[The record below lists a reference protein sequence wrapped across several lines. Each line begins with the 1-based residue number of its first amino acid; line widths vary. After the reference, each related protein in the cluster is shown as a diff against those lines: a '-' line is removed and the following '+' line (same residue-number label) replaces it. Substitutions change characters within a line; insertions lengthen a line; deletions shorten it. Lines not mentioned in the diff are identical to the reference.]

1 MTSPKLTQTREDVRN
16 ITASLK
22 RLATQLSEQD
32 LLTDGR
38 VSIFNLNLTL
48 ATSVQAFLDTD
59 PAADEEF
66 WTIVDANLD
75 TLRRTTLHFRQIL
88 NPRGFDKGDHL

>member
-1 MTSPKLTQTREDVRN
+1 MTSPKLTQTREEVKN

-38 VSIFNLNLTL
+38 VSIFNLNLL
-48 ATSVQAFLDTD
+48 IATTINTFLDND
-59 PAADEEF
+59 PAQDDEF
-66 WTIVDANLD
+66 WTMIEVYLES
-75 TLRRTTLHFRQIL
+75 LRRNILHFRQVL
-88 NPRGFDKGDHL
+88 NPQCFDKGDHL

>member
-1 MTSPKLTQTREDVRN
+1 MTSPKLTQTREEVKN

-38 VSIFNLNLTL
+38 VSIFNLNLL
-48 ATSVQAFLDTD
+48 IATTINTFLDND
-59 PAADEEF
+59 PAQDDEF
-66 WTIVDANLD
+66 WTMIEVYLES
-75 TLRRTTLHFRQIL
+75 LRRNILHFRQVL

>member
-1 MTSPKLTQTREDVRN
+1 MTTPKLTQTREEVKN

-48 ATSVQAFLDTD
+48 ATSIQAFLDTD

-75 TLRRTTLHFRQIL
+75 TLRRTILHFRQVL

>member
-1 MTSPKLTQTREDVRN
+1 MSSLNLAQTREEIRN
-16 ITASLK
+16 ITTALK
-22 RLATQLSEQD
+22 RLATQLNEQD

-48 ATSVQAFLDTD
+48 STSIQAFLDTD

-66 WTIVDANLD
+66 CTMIEVYLES
-75 TLRRTTLHFRQIL
+75 LRRNILHFRQVL

>member
-1 MTSPKLTQTREDVRN
+1 MTSPKLTQIREEVKN

-48 ATSVQAFLDTD
+48 ATSIQAFLDTD

-66 WTIVDANLD
+66 WTMIEVYIES
-75 TLRRTTLHFRQIL
+75 LRRNILHFRQVL
-88 NPRGFDKGDHL
+88 NPPGFDKGDHL

>member
-1 MTSPKLTQTREDVRN
+1 MTSPKLTQTREEIRN

-48 ATSVQAFLDTD
+48 ATSIQAFLDTD
-59 PAADEEF
+59 PAGDEEF
-66 WTIVDANLD
+66 WTMIEVYIES
-75 TLRRTTLHFRQIL
+75 LRRNILHFRQVL